1 MINVFAYSVTL
12 LLLVMGEV
20 QIRQNDLIF
29 EYYGVP
35 TYDTLCDNPDIVGA
49 GETLL
54 LSPPE
59 DVPRLLLQT
68 MTNQQQPSR
77 SLTNQQQ
84 PSHSLTNQQPQF
96 EQFSRS
102 AASISFSS

>member
-12 LLLVMGEV
+12 LLFVMGEV
-20 QIRQNDLIF
+20 QIKQNDLIF

-68 MTNQQQPSR
+68 
-77 SLTNQQQ
+77 LTNQQQ